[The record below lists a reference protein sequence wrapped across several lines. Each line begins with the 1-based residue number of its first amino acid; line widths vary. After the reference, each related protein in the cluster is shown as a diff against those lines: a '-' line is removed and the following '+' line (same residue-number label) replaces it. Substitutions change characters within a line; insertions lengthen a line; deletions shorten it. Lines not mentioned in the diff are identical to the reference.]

1 MREGRNRRFVPA
13 ENRRNR
19 NNGNFDQPDLAK
31 IKIFDL
37 GWLKANWDLQSFGQA
52 ASALIASPALSP
64 YTHPKIDAFLK
75 ASRILER
82 LENVIRQEEY
92 LAVPGLKKLF
102 QESRFFNSELIYF
115 LAAADSSEES
125 LGHSR
130 FVAAYTVLLAQ
141 SSGITN
147 RRALLDIERGALL
160 HDIGKIGIPEGIL
173 QKREPLA
180 EEEMDIIK
188 YHPLIG
194 FAMIEEFSFLQG
206 AAEIV
211 LFHHERY
218 DGAGYPFGL
227 QGEEIPLSA
236 RLFSLADTLDA
247 ITSDRP
253 YRLARSF
260 EEALEEIKSCSGS
273 QFDPRLVDILL
284 EIPVEK
290 WKKVKEKVLKTVRQP
305 AIN

>member
-1 MREGRNRRFVPA
+1 MRDGRLKRLLVAESRRSKNQNYFNP
-13 ENRRNR
+13 
-19 NNGNFDQPDLAK
+19 QDLARVR
-31 IKIFDL
+31 IFDL

-52 ASALIASPALSP
+52 ASALIAAPALSP
-64 YTHPKIDAFLK
+64 YTHPKIEAFLK

-82 LENVIRQEEY
+82 LENVIKQDEY

-115 LAAADSSEES
+115 LASADSSEES

-141 SSGITN
+141 NSGLTN

-173 QKREPLA
+173 QKKGPLA

-218 DGAGYPFGL
+218 DGTGYPFGL

-253 YRLARSF
+253 YRQARTF
-260 EEALEEIKSCSGS
+260 EEALAEIKDCSGS
-273 QFDPRLVDILL
+273 QFDPRLVEIML
-284 EIPVEK
+284 EIPAEK
-290 WKKVKEKVLKTVRQP
+290 WQKTKEKVLKNLKVP